1 MLKKV
6 FVLTDEE
13 RMHWELVRT
22 RCQLVDHRGS
32 VARQIKSKLL
42 FFGISSPF
50 PSRYGWGR
58 PYRQWLR
65 GIAWQS
71 SNLKESFEV
80 LIDLYEYLRRRSNK
94 LTKSIIE
101 LSRTD
106 KYTQRM
112 RLIQSIPGVGILT
125 GMEILVEVQNFTRF
139 KTSEEIASYIG
150 LTPSE
155 YSTGPYVRQGR
166 ITRCGN
172 TSLRVALIE
181 SSWIL
186 VGRDP
191 LIRAKYLKLKSS
203 KGAKRAIVA
212 IARKLIIRIRVMLLQ
227 NAPYRTGGS
236 VLQAA

>member
-1 MLKKV
+1 MPFQVNISHGNRGNGILNGSLKDSLYSTNEPADKV
-6 FVLTDEE
+6 TLFSAYLSSVI
-13 RMHWELVRT
+13 RM
-22 RCQLVDHRGS
+22 G
-32 VARQIKSKLL
+32 
-42 FFGISSPF
+42 
-50 PSRYGWGR
+50 PSL
-58 PYRQWLR
+58 PAVVES
-65 GIAWQS
+65 IAWQS
-71 SNLKESFEV
+71 SYLKESFEV
-80 LIDLYEYLRRRSNK
+80 LIDLYEYLTK
-94 LTKSIIE
+94 EIKQITKSIIE
-101 LSRTD
+101 LSRID
-106 KYTQRM
+106 KYAQRM

-139 KTSEEIASYIG
+139 KTSEEIAAYIG

-172 TSLRVALIE
+172 KRVRVALIE

-186 VGRDP
+186 VGKDP

-227 NAPYRTGGS
+227 NAPYRTSGTM
-236 VLQAA
+236 LQAA